1 MNGNP
6 VNISEINAI
15 LWEQLNRV
23 LNCKA
28 MVKNKSDTGMIQ
40 STQESAEKAQCSNVS
55 KAVYCE
61 ASDHWIHYKCD
72 KLSEKEITDIEN
84 HKVSSYVC
92 KNCSNETS
100 KKRSVKFIFF
110 NIDDFYQTFKNQTL
124 LLKINLV
131 LLF

>member
-84 HKVSSYVC
+84 HKVSCYVC

-100 KKRSVKFIFF
+100 KKDLSNSYFLTLMTFIR
-110 NIDDFYQTFKNQTL
+110 L
-124 LLKINLV
+124 SKIRHCY
-131 LLF
+131 